1 MIGVMDAVLLDH
13 WCGLVVCHQVNGVL
27 YACSSPLVESENID
41 SHYSWLYMCSIT
53 NIFNTQDTLH
63 QLRERR

>member
-27 YACSSPLVESENID
+27 YACSSPLVLESENID
-41 SHYSWLYMCSIT
+41 SHYS
-53 NIFNTQDTLH
+53 
-63 QLRERR
+63 